1 MLEKIGKYKIVEKIG
16 RGAMGEVFKAHDPV
30 LNRDVAIKTISTD
43 VAPDS
48 SLRKRFE
55 REAQSAAQLSHP
67 NIITVYEFGQQDE
80 LMYMA
85 MELLHGSDL
94 KQAIRRRVIR
104 TLEQKIAVMEQICDG
119 LELAHSQ
126 NIVHR
131 DLKPANIHVQP
142 DGQIKIMDFGLA
154 RLSGSEMTRTGMVMG
169 TPNYMAPEQVRGE
182 KADTRSDVF
191 SIGCCF
197 YELLCGRK
205 PFDAD
210 SMHAVLFKVMQE
222 APVSLREKVRDLPVV
237 LVQVVERCL
246 AKDPDLRFQDAGE
259 LKAAVRT
266 ARQAIESGNG
276 FRPLEGLQLPS
287 PEALGAP
294 AGAEPTGP
302 GSTVGSFT
310 PSSVWS
316 GSGSG
321 SGSGSLAPQ
330 PSRRPLYVAAGLVVV
345 ALVAAVLVVL
355 RQTGP
360 SEGSETGRAPA
371 VDNLTR
377 ALVGNQVEIARKRL
391 AAGEYQ
397 QALQQ
402 AERALNLDPED
413 EEANAIFKQAEG
425 ILTRVEAALG
435 KAESDPTGALWELV
449 QADPDHARAA
459 ALASANE
466 ARFEGRVAEARQ
478 AATTAREAARQAGAT
493 SAPAFKQGE
502 DLFAAAAADQSAGR
516 HATAALKLMKA
527 RTRFVRAGAEQR

>member
-16 RGAMGEVFKAHDPV
+16 RGAMGEVFRAHDPV

-48 SLRKRFE
+48 SLRRRFE

-85 MELLHGSDL
+85 MELLHGQDL
-94 KQAIRRRVIR
+94 KHAIRRRVIR
-104 TLEQKIAVMEQICDG
+104 TLEQKLNVMEQLCDG

-142 DGQIKIMDFGLA
+142 DGQVKIMDFGLA

-237 LVQVVERCL
+237 LVQIVERCL
-246 AKDPDLRFQDAGE
+246 TKDPDLRFQDAGE

-294 AGAEPTGP
+294 PGAEPTGP
-302 GSTVGSFT
+302 GSTVGTFSA
-310 PSSVWS
+310 SSVWS

-321 SGSGSLAPQ
+321 SLAPA
-330 PSRRPLYVAAGLVVV
+330 PSRKPMYIAAALVVV
-345 ALVAAVLVVL
+345 ALLAAVLVVI
-355 RQTGP
+355 RQTG
-360 SEGSETGRAPA
+360 SSETAEAHAPE

-377 ALVGNQVEIARKRL
+377 VLVGNQVEIARKRL
-391 AAGEYQ
+391 AAGEY
-397 QALQQ
+397 ALAVQQ
-402 AERALNLDPED
+402 AERALKLDPQD
-413 EEANAIFKQAEG
+413 EEANAIFEEAQG
-425 ILTRVEAALG
+425 ILTRVEDAL
-435 KAESDPTGALWELV
+435 ARADADPPGALWELL

-466 ARFEGRVAEARQ
+466 AALQGRVAEART
-478 AATTAREAARQAGAT
+478 AASTARDAARQAGAAG
-493 SAPAFKQGE
+493 SPAFKQAE
-502 DLFAAAAADQSAGR
+502 SLVSEASADESAGR

-527 RTRFVRAGAEQR
+527 RVRFARAGAERR